1 MTAMR
6 LRMSKDA
13 REIIREHGARGYP
26 HEVCGALL
34 GRETAAEGN
43 GTLREVL
50 VVLPLENRRE
60 ESRHN
65 RFSLAA
71 EDVRR
76 AEGAAS
82 ERGLEMLGWYHTHP
96 DHPARPSEFDR
107 EHAWPWYSYVILSVA
122 ARVPGEMTSWRLAD
136 DRSGYAAE
144 CIEIDGGGE
153 K

>member
-1 MTAMR
+1 MLLR
-6 LRMSKDA
+6 LTTGVRDS
-13 REIIREHGARGYP
+13 IREHGTRGYP

-34 GRETAAEGN
+34 GRESVAEGEE
-43 GTLREVL
+43 GALREVL
-50 VVLPLENRRE
+50 AVVPLENRRE

-65 RFSLAA
+65 RFSLTP

-76 AEGAAS
+76 AERAAS

-107 EHAWPWYSYVILSVA
+107 QNAWPWYSYVILSVA
-122 ARVPGEMTSWRLAD
+122 ARVPGELCCWRLAD

-144 CIEIDGGGE
+144 RIEIAEGDSL
-153 K
+153 